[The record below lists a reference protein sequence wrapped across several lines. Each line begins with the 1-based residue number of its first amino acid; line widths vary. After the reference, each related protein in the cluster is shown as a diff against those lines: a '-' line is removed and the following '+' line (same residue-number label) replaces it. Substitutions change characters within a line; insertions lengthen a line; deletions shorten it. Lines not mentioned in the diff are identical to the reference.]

1 MAGPLLRISPEKV
14 IEFPVVLFSSSTV
27 ELHLENVSDT
37 FVAFKIK
44 TTAPKSYLV
53 RPSTGIIPRGGK
65 EVVHIV
71 LQPLSE
77 EPTRPCSDRFLIQ
90 STAVSS
96 DAPLARDYWQTLDR
110 DRIEDIRLSVVYRTT
125 GSTSDHVGS
134 AGDSTNAARG
144 AAGSTYGGPGSAGT
158 ANYSADLKS
167 RYDQLVEYALALERH
182 KDELAKENEALKA
195 QIGRKGAAQRSGV
208 LGMFELWHIPVYL
221 FIGVVIWYLF
231 GSFSEPSSRK

>member
-1 MAGPLLRISPEKV
+1 MAGPLLRITPEKV

-27 ELHLENVSDT
+27 ELHLENTADT

-110 DRIEDIRLSVVYRTT
+110 DRIEDTRLSVVYRTSSSS
-125 GSTSDHVGS
+125 GDHVGG
-134 AGDSTNAARG
+134 AMG
-144 AAGSTYGGPGSAGT
+144 AADGNGPSSGRGGYGGASSSQGGS
-158 ANYSADLKS
+158 YSADLKS

-182 KDELAKENEALKA
+182 KDELVKENEALKA
-195 QIGRKGAAQRSGV
+195 QIGRKGAAQKSG
-208 LGMFELWHIPVYL
+208 GMGVFELWHIPVYI
-221 FIGVVIWYLF
+221 FIGVVIWYFF
-231 GSFSEPSSRK
+231 GRSAEVTK